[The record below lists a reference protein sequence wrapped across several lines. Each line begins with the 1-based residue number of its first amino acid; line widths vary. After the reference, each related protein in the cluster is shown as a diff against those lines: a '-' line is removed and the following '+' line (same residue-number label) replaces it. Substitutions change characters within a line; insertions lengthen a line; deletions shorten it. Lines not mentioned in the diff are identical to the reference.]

1 MGEQLVVGLLG
12 EPRFSVGPTSVTCT
26 SKKAVGLFA
35 YLLLSGKPRS
45 RRDLAALFWGHGDK
59 ESARTSLRAALH
71 RLPEPL
77 AKCLAIDRDA
87 IGIDGSNAPLL
98 DVARF
103 EALAAE
109 ESLERL
115 EDAAALYRGELL
127 QAFDADATA
136 E

>member
-12 EPRFSVGPTSVTCT
+12 EPRFSVGATPVPCT
-26 SKKAVGLFA
+26 SKKALGLFA

-45 RRDLAALFWGHGDK
+45 RRELAALFWGRSDA

-77 AKCLAIDRDA
+77 ARCLAIERDTV
-87 IGIDGSNAPLL
+87 GIDASKAPLL

-103 EALAAE
+103 ESLAAG

-127 QAFDADATA
+127 
-136 E
+136 